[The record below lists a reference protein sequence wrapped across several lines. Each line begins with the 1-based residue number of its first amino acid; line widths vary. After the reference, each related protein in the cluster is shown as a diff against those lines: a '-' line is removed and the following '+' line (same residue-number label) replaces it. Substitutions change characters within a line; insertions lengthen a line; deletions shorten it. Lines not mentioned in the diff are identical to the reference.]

1 MKFGSVSIDLAE
13 GAILAHAVK
22 IPGGVFA
29 KGRCLSSNDLAIFA
43 GENIAELVVASLDA
57 DDVLEDEAAFQI
69 GDAILTQH
77 LRVSPATTGRVNVFA
92 TANGLFVA
100 NRDVVDRINRVHPAI
115 TLACLADH
123 VPVTS
128 GDMVATIKIIPF
140 AAPKNSVEEAAAI
153 ARKQAPFQVRP
164 FRPRRVALVA
174 THLPSLKHQVMDKT
188 RVVLAGRLQKYGST
202 LATDLRVTHDSEAV
216 AGAIDRLRGSHELIV
231 IFGASAVCDPND
243 VIPAGIR
250 SAGGTV
256 EHVGMP
262 VDPGNLLVL
271 GRLHEVPIIGAPGCA
286 RSPKENGLDWVLDRL
301 LADEWPSSADIT
313 GLGVGGLLKEIV
325 TRPHPRGIS
334 S

>member
-1 MKFGSVSIDLAE
+1 MKFGSVPICLAE

-22 IPGGVFA
+22 IRSGVLA
-29 KGRCLSSNDLAIFA
+29 KGRCLNSDDLAMLA
-43 GENIAELVVASLDA
+43 SENIAELIVACLDA
-57 DDVLEDEAAFQI
+57 DDVPEDEAALQI

-77 LRVSPATTGRVNVFA
+77 LRMSRATTGRVNVFA

-100 NRDVVDRINRVHPAI
+100 DRDAVDRINRVHPAI
-115 TLACLADH
+115 TLACLPDH
-123 VPVTS
+123 VPVNS
-128 GDMVATIKIIPF
+128 RDMVATIKIIPF
-140 AAPKNSVEEAAAI
+140 AAPKTAVEQVAAI
-153 ARKQAPFQVRP
+153 ARTQAPFQVRP
-164 FRPRRVALVA
+164 FRPRRAALIA
-174 THLPSLKHQVMDKT
+174 THLPSLKRQVMDKT

-202 LATDLRVTHDSEAV
+202 LCTEVRVPHDSEAV
-216 AGAIDRLRGSHELIV
+216 AGSIDSLRSSHDLIV
-231 IFGASAVCDPND
+231 IFGASAVSDPND
-243 VIPAGIR
+243 VIPMGIR
-250 SAGGTV
+250 SAGGIV

-325 TRPHPRGIS
+325 TRPHPRETAS
-334 S
+334 